1 MQIYAQSIEKQY
13 LVQKIL
19 ICHFCDFFTIIVQFI
34 IHYVHLIALMH
45 EKTHILSNNVG
56 LLGIY
61 PNWTTKSRNQPR
73 QRKPFGP

>member
-1 MQIYAQSIEKQY
+1 
-13 LVQKIL
+13 
-19 ICHFCDFFTIIVQFI
+19 
-34 IHYVHLIALMH
+34 MH

-73 QRKPFGP
+73 QHTRLGQ

>member
-1 MQIYAQSIEKQY
+1 MHKVAKSNT
-13 LVQKIL
+13 LCKIL
-19 ICHFCDFFTIIVQFI
+19 ICYFCDFFTIIVQFI

-73 QRKPFGP
+73 QRTRLGQ